1 MITTRV
7 KATALSVVLLAFAI
21 ALLSQQARINRL
33 RAEATDL
40 RVQLSQAAAAGENRR
55 SVKLLPSTDHASAKN
70 EVRELLRLRGEVGV
84 LRRQLADARRLT
96 PKEEDLATPELSP
109 RRQKSGLAALD
120 AALTAQQGRVDA
132 GKQKTEQLLTALN
145 VPEDLAKMDGDAMA
159 NLSSESMEYYRPYF
173 QAKRE
178 LVGLQ
183 RFSAILKM
191 KMNAERND
199 AQEDVPRSSSP

>member
-7 KATALSVVLLAFAI
+7 KATALSVVLLAFAM
-21 ALLSQQARINRL
+21 ALFLQQATINRL
-33 RAEATDL
+33 RAEAGDL

-55 SVKLLPSTDHASAKN
+55 SLKLLPRTDHVPAKD

-84 LRRQLADARRLT
+84 LRRQLADALRVA
-96 PKEEDLATPELSP
+96 PKEENLAAPDQSLGRP
-109 RRQKSGLAALD
+109 KSGLAALD

-132 GKQKTEQLLTALN
+132 GKQKAEQLLTALN
-145 VPEDLAKMDGDAMA
+145 VPEDLARMDEDAMA

-178 LVGLQ
+178 LESLE
-183 RFSAILKM
+183 RFTAILKI
-191 KMNAERND
+191 KMNAERHD
-199 AQEDVPRSSSP
+199 AQEDAPRSSAP